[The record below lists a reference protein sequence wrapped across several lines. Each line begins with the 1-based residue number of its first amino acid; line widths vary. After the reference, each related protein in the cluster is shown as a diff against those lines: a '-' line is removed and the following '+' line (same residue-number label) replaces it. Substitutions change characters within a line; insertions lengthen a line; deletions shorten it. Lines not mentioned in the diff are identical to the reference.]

1 MSARRGGRGN
11 EPMKRCGLL
20 AALMVAA
27 AVSGTTNGATAA
39 SPARIFQLVSRTEYS
54 PEEWTILTRKASAV
68 ISLDNSG
75 NDFPGA
81 LPQFVRD
88 APGTPVYT
96 FADSLAVFRG
106 WCDVRFAPLDV
117 DEPSFFHSS
126 EPASMVAQTQ
136 GASSVGLYWHADARE
151 DPQTNVKWCADRNY
165 YKTVSYVV
173 ESAATPGGAYTTVA
187 QVAVQSTGTS
197 AIYPIYRW
205 SCSSCS
211 PSRYYRV
218 SSRLSDGRTVPY
230 SWALRPVSS
239 SSAILWVALR
249 PAGAGLVE
257 IEASVKAQPLPAPST
272 FVIEGQDRY
281 DKTRFYQLGT
291 ATSLTPQGGA
301 YGRYKATIPL
311 NPNSNI
317 RVRLGS
323 LPYPADNDSILYTGY
338 SSRRNNRS
346 LTKYDSMVLRP
357 TSPVLRGVLATR
369 AQAALDLGADG
380 VLLDFVHDNVGRLYS
395 GLRSGNLIAP
405 ISASEQSQF
414 GPGYKAAVNA
424 MLDGLQASVPGASFL
439 FNGLYVASSMST
451 VLDDFLPRTEGM
463 FVEYFAF
470 DNLGRNLDD
479 RIRVAF
485 ETLIAQSHQR
495 GKLSLLATRGAVTD
509 LAKRRI
515 GLALYL
521 LISHPNVMWQYS
533 TMEYYKDVTWLP
545 EFEIP
550 LGQPLV
556 PALAAYSDL
565 YYTAGSD
572 ALLRRKFANGVVI
585 YNHGTTTRS
594 VDLGEPLRPLLLQ
607 SGAYSLGIAVS
618 RIDLA
623 PKDGAILLRNP

>member
-1 MSARRGGRGN
+1 
-11 EPMKRCGLL
+11 MKRCGLIL
-20 AALMVAA
+20 VLMAA
-27 AVSGTTNGATAA
+27 AASGTTNAATAT
-39 SPARIFQLVSRTEYS
+39 SPVKIFQLVSRTEYS
-54 PEEWTILTRKASAV
+54 PEEWTVLTQKASVV

-75 NDFPGA
+75 NTFPGA
-81 LPQFVRD
+81 LPQFVSD

-96 FADSLAVFRG
+96 FADSLAVFNG
-106 WCDVRFAPLDV
+106 WCDDRFAPLDV
-117 DEPSFFHSS
+117 DENSFFHSS
-126 EPASMVAQTQ
+126 EPASMVAQTL
-136 GASSVGLYWHADARE
+136 GASTVTLNWHADSRE

-165 YKTVSYVV
+165 YKTVTYFV
-173 ESAATPGGAYTTVA
+173 ESASTPGGVYTTVA
-187 QVAVQSTGTS
+187 QVAAGASP
-197 AIYPIYRW
+197 IYPIYRW

-230 SWALRPVSS
+230 SWPLRPVSA

-249 PAGAGLVE
+249 PAGTGLVE
-257 IEASVKAQPLPAPST
+257 LEASVKAQPLPAPST
-272 FVIEGQDRY
+272 FVIEKQDRY
-281 DKTRFYQLGT
+281 DKTMFVPLGT
-291 ATSLTPQGGA
+291 ATSLTPTGGS
-301 YGRYKATIPL
+301 YGRYKATVPL
-311 NPNSNI
+311 SAFSNI

-323 LPYPADNDSILYTGY
+323 LRYPADNDSILYVG
-338 SSRRNNRS
+338 SASRRNNRS
-346 LTKYDSMVLRP
+346 LTKYQSMVLRP
-357 TSPVLRGVLATR
+357 MSPVVRGVLATR
-369 AQAALDLGADG
+369 ARAAVDLGADG

-405 ISASEQSQF
+405 VSAAEQSQF

-424 MLDGLQASVPGASFL
+424 MLDGLSASVPGASIL
-439 FNGLYVASSMST
+439 FNGLYVAGSLPT

-521 LISHPNVMWQYS
+521 LISNPNVMWQYS
-533 TMEYYKDVTWLP
+533 TIEYYKDVTWLP

-556 PALAAYSDL
+556 PTLAAYSDL